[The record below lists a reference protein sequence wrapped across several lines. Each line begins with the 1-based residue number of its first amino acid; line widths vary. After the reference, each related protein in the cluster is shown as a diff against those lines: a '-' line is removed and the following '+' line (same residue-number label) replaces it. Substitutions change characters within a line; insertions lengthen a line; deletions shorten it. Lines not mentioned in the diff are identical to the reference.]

1 MKVLFDA
8 RLSGHAGIGRFVE
21 GLLSGLTE
29 IGTDVTALWRPSQ
42 RGGWR
47 AEAGIFSAPTINTR
61 TRPFLPAEQLAI
73 PRLLARGRYEI
84 YHSAHLT
91 VPYRARLPVVL
102 TVHDLFP
109 LKWPGHARS
118 RLAASYYKVIFPRA
132 LARADA
138 VVAVSSYTYRMVQ
151 ELLPQPSERIRIIE
165 HGVDHSHWFPRS
177 EEQIVSA
184 LMELRIS
191 RPYVLYTGTAKW
203 HKNLPTLLRAHEP
216 SLPTLVLAGPTPEE
230 LRQAAPEWVESE
242 RVRAL
247 GRVAG
252 RLLPALYSGAAAV
265 VLPSLHESVG
275 FSALEA
281 MACGTALICSDSG
294 SLPEV
299 VGDAGLRLPATDVD
313 AWTAAL
319 RRVVGDEGLR
329 RRLSVLGVTAVR
341 DRSWAKAAQSY
352 DGLYRELA

>member
-29 IGTDVTALWRPSQ
+29 IGTDVTALVRRSEG
-42 RGGWR
+42 GGWR
-47 AEAGIFSAPTINTR
+47 GEVGPFGAHVIKTR
-61 TRPFLPAEQLAI
+61 ARPFLPAEQLLI
-73 PRLLARGRYEI
+73 PRVLARGGYDI

-91 VPYRARLPVVL
+91 VPYRARRPIVL

-109 LKWPGHARS
+109 LRWPAHARS
-118 RLAASYYKVIFPRA
+118 RLAASYYRAVFPLA

-138 VVAVSSYTYRMVQ
+138 VVAVSPYTFRMVQ
-151 ELLPQPSERIRIIE
+151 ELLPQPSEHIRVIE
-165 HGVDHSHWFPRS
+165 HGIDHGHWFPRS
-177 EEQIVSA
+177 EEQITAA
-184 LMELRIS
+184 LAELNVA

-203 HKNLPTLLRAHEP
+203 HKNLATLLRAYEP
-216 SLPTLVLAGPTPEE
+216 GLPTLVLAGPTQKE
-230 LRQAAPEWVESE
+230 LRQAAPEWVESDRF
-242 RVRAL
+242 RVL
-247 GRVAG
+247 GRVPG
-252 RLLPALYSGAAAV
+252 RLLPELYSGALAT

-281 MACGTALICSDSG
+281 MACGSALLCSDSG

-299 VGDAGLRLPATDVD
+299 VGNAGLRLPPTEVD

-319 RRVVGDEGLR
+319 LRVAGDEGLR
-329 RRLSVLGVTAVR
+329 RQLSALGLAAVR
-341 DRSWAKAAQSY
+341 DRSWTKAAHSY
-352 DGLYRELA
+352 DRLYRQLA